1 MTIHLNA
8 ASMTVDVTEAAPNR
22 IQMKGALTFE
32 TARRAREAAL
42 RILTGSSSK
51 DAVVVDCAGVGEA
64 DSGGLAVLL
73 DLLAQ
78 ATAQGRG
85 VQFSNLPQGILAA
98 ARISDVEPILGIQP
112 SG

>member
-42 RILTGSSSK
+42 RILNGSSSNT
-51 DAVVVDCAGVGEA
+51 VLVDCAGVGES
-64 DSGGLAVLL
+64 DSAGLAVLL
-73 DLLAQ
+73 DLLGQ
-78 ATAQGRG
+78 AKVLGREM
-85 VQFSNLPQGILAA
+85 QFYNLPQGILAA

-112 SG
+112 AA